1 MDFDKMK
8 DDGYIRGVIVHV
20 ERLGDKHSNQNIRD
34 ERSHLNYSLMKDG
47 KQGIELFE
55 DYKAAFEKVEKS
67 QKRKIRSDAVRVV
80 DGVLSL
86 PAEYKGETEERQRA
100 FFQTAADIT
109 REHFGPLLWATVHRD
124 ERTKTGDGTDHL
136 HVGFIPVTKDG
147 RLSAREVIGPDVLSS
162 WHDELDMKL
171 RERLPWYHGGVVQEE
186 KALRTKSKDNLAM
199 KEWKRVKAETDK
211 VKAERDEA
219 RAEAVKAENQIH
231 QLAQTYREKE
241 ATYSASLQQAEEKG
255 AIAADLL
262 SRQMSGGRLTRA
274 EKKTIKKDLWGYGL
288 RRTEVETQLRY
299 EDGRLQH
306 GMQELADG
314 WETLRKEEAR
324 LDNRRTELNQQRDT
338 QQAKEKEL
346 EEREK
351 AVARRESGIDRVFQ
365 MCKNLVRRLF
375 LKDREVYNSP
385 EVKEIERHFGRKIV
399 LDTEKMGPQ
408 THEKGSRTHGG
419 LSR

>member
-20 ERLGDKHSNQNIRD
+20 ERLGDKHSNQNVRQ

-55 DYKAAFEKVEKS
+55 DYKAAFEKVAS
-67 QKRKIRSDAVRVV
+67 AQKRKIRSDAVRVV

-199 KEWKRVKAETDK
+199 KEWKQVKAETDK

-408 THEKGSRTHGG
+408 THEKGRQTHGMERG
-419 LSR
+419 

>member
-1 MDFDKMK
+1 MHVEKFTASAVSQMF
-8 DDGYIRGVIVHV
+8 YHV
-20 ERLGDKHSNQNIRD
+20 ERMRDGHYSNESIDPSRTAENFSVHRYQG
-34 ERSHLNYSLMKDG
+34 KDA
-47 KQGIELFE
+47 LE
-55 DYKAAFEKVEKS
+55 DYKARIEPLKEATEKARGK
-67 QKRKIRSDAVRVV
+67 KLRKDAPCAV
-80 DGVLSL
+80 GVIVTL
-86 PAEYKGETEERQRA
+86 PDEYKGESRERQRE
-100 FFQTAADIT
+100 FFQTAYNGLHSVFGNAIWGEVHMDEKSPHLHFGCIPEKDGVLNAKAIVNRSFLQHFHDDMDKYL
-109 REHFGPLLWATVHRD
+109 REH
-124 ERTKTGDGTDHL
+124 
-136 HVGFIPVTKDG
+136 
-147 RLSAREVIGPDVLSS
+147 LS
-162 WHDELDMKL
+162 
-171 RERLPWYHGGVVQEE
+171 WYHGGLVAEE
-186 KALRTKSKDNLAM
+186 KADRMKASEHMAM
-199 KEWKRVKAETDK
+199 KDYKAVKEETDK
-211 VKAERDEA
+211 LKAEKAVA
-219 RAEAVKAENQIH
+219 RAEVVKAENQIH
-231 QLAQTYREKE
+231 QMAQTYREKE
-241 ATYSASLQQAEEKG
+241 ASYSAALQQAEEKG

-408 THEKGSRTHGG
+408 TREKGRETHGLG
-419 LSR
+419 RG

>member
-20 ERLGDKHSNQNIRD
+20 ERLGDKHSNQNVRQ
-34 ERSHLNYSLMKDG
+34 ERSHLNYSLMPEG

-55 DYKAAFEKVEKS
+55 DYKAAFEKVAS
-67 QKRKIRSDAVRVV
+67 AQKRKIRSDAVRVV

-199 KEWKRVKAETDK
+199 KEWKQVKAETDK

-408 THEKGSRTHGG
+408 THEKGRETHGLG
-419 LSR
+419 RG